1 MLLQVRSSN
10 FRDYVY
16 PFLTEQF
23 FKILLSV
30 ALELVHELAEYLHRL
45 YPTIY
50 SVTRHSAGK
59 STYGWYGE
67 NDIKTVTVVPLNKT
81 FNLDEEDPLR
91 VATMLYVIS
100 SY

>member
-1 MLLQVRSSN
+1 M
-10 FRDYVY
+10 
-16 PFLTEQF
+16 
-23 FKILLSV
+23 
-30 ALELVHELAEYLHRL
+30 
-45 YPTIY
+45 
-50 SVTRHSAGK
+50 TRHSAGK

-67 NDIKTVTVVPLNKT
+67 NDIKTVTVVPLKKT